1 MPKEPNGEWSGPHSG
16 WTAAEVEAARQ
27 AFVERLSEI
36 DNDRLLSTLN
46 HGCGPEHDPVVRA
59 YVDFAKSQLEEDDDQ

>member
-1 MPKEPNGEWSGPHSG
+1 MERPTLRMDSGRG
-16 WTAAEVEAARQ
+16 RGGATG
-27 AFVERLSEI
+27 FVERLSEI
-36 DNDRLLSTLN
+36 DNDRLLSALN